1 MVLAVN
7 LKEIQAFRSVS
18 FIAIVAVIATP
29 IERRRNRFYDRL
41 GSPCDPRDINTPEV
55 RDALD
60 LLEPHIKPEW
70 LIPQFRYHVQRYGQQ
85 HWWELEA
92 QQQVLCAIFPRIRE
106 SVKELIEKQMDALAR
121 NFAATHDMKVKDEI
135 NLLAKEYGKLG
146 EPWRFVAG

>member
-1 MVLAVN
+1 MTVLEA
-7 LKEIQAFRSVS
+7 L
-18 FIAIVAVIATP
+18 ATL
-29 IERRRNRFYDRL
+29 ESATL
-41 GSPCDPRDINTPEV
+41 ECKQRDIDTPEV
-55 RDALD
+55 REALTF
-60 LLEPHIKPEW
+60 LEPHIQPEW
-70 LIPQFRYHVQRYGQQ
+70 LISQFRYHVQRYGQQ

-135 NLLAKEYGKLG
+135 NLLATEYGKLG

>member
-1 MVLAVN
+1 MTVLEA
-7 LKEIQAFRSVS
+7 L
-18 FIAIVAVIATP
+18 ATL
-29 IERRRNRFYDRL
+29 ESATLEYKQ
-41 GSPCDPRDINTPEV
+41 RDIDTPEV
-55 RDALD
+55 REALTF
-60 LLEPHIKPEW
+60 LEPHIQPEW
-70 LIPQFRYHVQRYGQQ
+70 LISQFRYHVQRYGQQ

>member
-1 MVLAVN
+1 MTVLEA
-7 LKEIQAFRSVS
+7 L
-18 FIAIVAVIATP
+18 ATL
-29 IERRRNRFYDRL
+29 ESATL
-41 GSPCDPRDINTPEV
+41 ECKQRDIDTPEI
-55 RDALD
+55 RETLTF
-60 LLEPHIKPEW
+60 LEPHVQPEW
-70 LIPQFRYHVQRYGQQ
+70 LISQFRYHVQRYGQQ

-146 EPWRFVAG
+146 EPWVFVAS

>member
-1 MVLAVN
+1 MTVLEA
-7 LKEIQAFRSVS
+7 L
-18 FIAIVAVIATP
+18 ATL
-29 IERRRNRFYDRL
+29 ESATL
-41 GSPCDPRDINTPEV
+41 ECKQRDIDTPEV
-55 RDALD
+55 REALT
-60 LLEPHIKPEW
+60 LLEPHIQPEW

-135 NLLAKEYGKLG
+135 NLLAKEYGKLD
-146 EPWRFVAG
+146 EPWVFVAR

>member
-1 MVLAVN
+1 VTVLKA
-7 LKEIQAFRSVS
+7 L
-18 FIAIVAVIATP
+18 ATL
-29 IERRRNRFYDRL
+29 ESATL
-41 GSPCDPRDINTPEV
+41 ECKQRDIDTPEV
-55 RDALD
+55 REALTF
-60 LLEPHIKPEW
+60 LEPHIQPEW
-70 LIPQFRYHVQRYGQQ
+70 LISQFRYHVQRYGQQ

-146 EPWRFVAG
+146 EPWVFVAG

>member
-1 MVLAVN
+1 MTVL
-7 LKEIQAFRSVS
+7 EAF
-18 FIAIVAVIATP
+18 ATL
-29 IERRRNRFYDRL
+29 ESATL
-41 GSPCDPRDINTPEV
+41 ECKQRDIDTAEV
-55 RDALD
+55 REALTF
-60 LLEPHIKPEW
+60 LEPHIQPEW
-70 LIPQFRYHVQRYGQQ
+70 LISQFRYHVQRYGQQ

-146 EPWRFVAG
+146 EPWVFVAG

>member
-1 MVLAVN
+1 MTVLEA
-7 LKEIQAFRSVS
+7 L
-18 FIAIVAVIATP
+18 ATP
-29 IERRRNRFYDRL
+29 ESATL
-41 GSPCDPRDINTPEV
+41 ECKQRDIDTPEV
-55 RDALD
+55 REALTF
-60 LLEPHIKPEW
+60 LEPHIQPEW
-70 LIPQFRYHVQRYGQQ
+70 LISQFRYHVQRYGQQ

-146 EPWRFVAG
+146 EPWVFVAG